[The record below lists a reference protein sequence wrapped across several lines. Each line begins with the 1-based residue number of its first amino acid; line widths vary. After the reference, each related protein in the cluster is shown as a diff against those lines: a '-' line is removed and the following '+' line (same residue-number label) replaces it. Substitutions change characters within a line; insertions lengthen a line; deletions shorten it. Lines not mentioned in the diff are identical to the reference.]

1 MRDEHLTQELKD
13 ISPAD
18 SCMKTMIYA
27 TKRVGPVLTDRRGI
41 TIILVARA
49 GADPRATVVIVI

>member
-18 SCMKTMIYA
+18 SCMKTMIY
-27 TKRVGPVLTDRRGI
+27 TKRVGPVLTDGRGI